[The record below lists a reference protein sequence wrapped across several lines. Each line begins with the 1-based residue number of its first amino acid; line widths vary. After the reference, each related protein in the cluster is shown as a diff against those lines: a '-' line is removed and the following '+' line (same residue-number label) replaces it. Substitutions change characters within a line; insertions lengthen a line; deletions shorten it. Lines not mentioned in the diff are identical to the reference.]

1 MFSTQQTLKRKMIKL
16 EKQLIDGVFVAK
28 RTYSKMTGY
37 GLWHAPEVFLS
48 SALAMH
54 LSSINKSCCVY
65 PECSP
70 KAIQR
75 DHSVDRLVG
84 RPLNVNEQQRFDLLL
99 WWANESPRC
108 IVELK
113 MTYAQGNSVKKDGEK
128 LLAYSKEA
136 RRIGLRS
143 GYLLVYSHAYRN
155 RELSKEVQGRETL
168 AKRFQQYGDALQKLS
183 PDFQFVGEKV
193 PSKPYETDDSRD
205 YYDGAALY
213 KLSF

>member
-1 MFSTQQTLKRKMIKL
+1 MIKL
-16 EKQLIDGVFVAK
+16 EQQLIDGVFVAK

-48 SALAMH
+48 SALAMY

-70 KAIQR
+70 KTIQR
-75 DHSVDRLVG
+75 DHNVTRLAG
-84 RPLNVNEQQRFDLLL
+84 RPLQVNEQQRFDLLL

-113 MTYAQGNSVKKDGEK
+113 MTYAQGNSVIRDGEK
-128 LLAYSKEA
+128 LVTYSREA
-136 RRIGLRS
+136 KRIGLRS

-155 RELSKEVQGRETL
+155 RERSKAVQGKETL
-168 AKRFQQYGDALQKLS
+168 AKRFREYQSGLQKLN
-183 PDFQFVGEKV
+183 PGFQFVGEKI
-193 PSKPYETDDSRD
+193 PAKPYATDEVRD

-213 KLSF
+213 RISF